1 MLRPTL
7 PLQMV
12 KVGSSGDTVLENMK
26 SKLLHLRNEHHVTK
40 TKETKFEPSR
50 VRYNSEIRNH
60 PHPKDTVTGI
70 YQQPKILKSA
80 HPNNNKV
87 PKSMLR
93 RRDELNKKLSS
104 EQEYQG
110 IHWTPEFA
118 TSNLSK
124 TSLQAKSEFDNLIK
138 DWISTNWLNVNPII
152 QQRPCHILIHDKLL
166 YENISLC
173 ETIYKLIIARV
184 PEIAENAPYETVKVA
199 WNNEMDRLLQG
210 RQENLSKLQIE
221 RGLREIVKNIYLQFV
236 KDSKTA
242 TQKVN
247 SFVKDSFMVRK
258 IISSL
263 YINVKYDEKIFGKL
277 RNIENLNERN
287 DITIIKDNELGF
299 IPSLDYMNLLKKINN
314 KKDNPLQHLN
324 VLKYKSVFGNK
335 INDFQNLQT
344 LKHMLVTKKLHCN
357 EKFIILTGERA
368 ISLEYFRLLKLFNKT
383 YANLKLKGCVIYL
396 NRSQALKNK
405 DIIDKKKYTGR
416 EMYYVVEEF
425 TDIYDIIEVL

>member
-1 MLRPTL
+1 M
-7 PLQMV
+7 M
-12 KVGSSGDTVLENMK
+12 KVGTSGDTVLEAMK
-26 SKLLHLRNEHHVTK
+26 NKLLHLRNEHHVTK
-40 TKETKFEPSR
+40 KKETKFEPSK

-70 YQQPKILKSA
+70 YRQPKILKSA
-80 HPNNNKV
+80 HPNNTKV

-104 EQEYQG
+104 EEEYQG

-138 DWISTNWLNVNPII
+138 DWISTNWLNVNPVI

-166 YENISLC
+166 YENMSLC

-184 PEIAENAPYETVKVA
+184 PEITENA
-199 WNNEMDRLLQG
+199 
-210 RQENLSKLQIE
+210 S
-221 RGLREIVKNIYLQFV
+221 
-236 KDSKTA
+236 
-242 TQKVN
+242 
-247 SFVKDSFMVRK
+247 
-258 IISSL
+258 
-263 YINVKYDEKIFGKL
+263 
-277 RNIENLNERN
+277 N

-314 KKDNPLQHLN
+314 KKDNSLQHLN

-335 INDFQNLQT
+335 MNDFQNLQT

-383 YANLKLKGCVIYL
+383 YASLKLKGCVIYL

>member
-1 MLRPTL
+1 M
-7 PLQMV
+7 
-12 KVGSSGDTVLENMK
+12 KVGTSNDSVLEVMK
-26 SKLLHLRNEHHVTK
+26 NKLLHLGNQNHITK
-40 TKETKFEPSR
+40 KEKAKFEPAK
-50 VRYNSEIRNH
+50 VRYTSEIRTH
-60 PHPKDTVTGI
+60 PHPKNTVTGI
-70 YQQPKILKSA
+70 YEQPKILKSA
-80 HPNNNKV
+80 NPNTNKV

-93 RRDELNKKLSS
+93 RRDELSKKLSS
-104 EQEYQG
+104 EEEYQG

-124 TSLQAKSEFDNLIK
+124 TSLQAKSEFDNIIK
-138 DWISTNWLNVNPII
+138 DWISTNWLNVSPII

-166 YENISLC
+166 YENLSLC
-173 ETIYKLIIARV
+173 EAIYKLIIARV
-184 PEIAENAPYETVKVA
+184 PEISESASFDVIQTA
-199 WNNEMDRLLQG
+199 WNNEMDKLLQG
-210 RQENLSKLQIE
+210 KREKMTKLQIE
-221 RGLREIVKNIYLQFV
+221 RNLREVVRNVYLQFV
-236 KDSKTA
+236 KDSKA
-242 TQKVN
+242 GTQKVN
-247 SFVKDSFMVRK
+247 SFVRDSFLIRK

-263 YINVKYDEKIFGKL
+263 YVNVKYDDKIFGKL
-277 RNIENLNERN
+277 KNIENLNERN
-287 DITIIKDNELGF
+287 DITIIKDNELTF

-314 KKDNPLQHLN
+314 KKENSLQHLN

-335 INDFQNLQT
+335 VNDFQNLQT

-368 ISLEYFRLLKLFNKT
+368 VSLEYFRLLKLFNNT

-405 DIIDKKKYTGR
+405 EIIDKKKYTGR